1 MMGQSSTTK
10 LHCSHWLIQCTI
22 NEITVLHN
30 LGDSIQ
36 GLDPQWGIGAVSG
49 SSMAGSFFRGD
60 ARELGLPGCGKCLQW
75 WGQCTQVLSMGLKNL
90 FSFVCVGFE
99 EVSY

>member
-1 MMGQSSTTK
+1 
-10 LHCSHWLIQCTI
+10 
-22 NEITVLHN
+22 
-30 LGDSIQ
+30 
-36 GLDPQWGIGAVSG
+36 
-49 SSMAGSFFRGD
+49 MAGSFFRGD